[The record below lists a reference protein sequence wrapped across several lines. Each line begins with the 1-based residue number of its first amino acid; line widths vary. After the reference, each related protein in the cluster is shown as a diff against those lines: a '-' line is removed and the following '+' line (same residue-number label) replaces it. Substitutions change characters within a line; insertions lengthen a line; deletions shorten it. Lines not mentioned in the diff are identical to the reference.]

1 MKKSIIALSTV
12 FLLSVGV
19 ASAQTEKT
27 EKTPVATEQ
36 VQQQNQVEIAA
47 DKLPATV
54 QKTLQSEKFK
64 DWKVGKAYE
73 INTDA
78 KQKMYEVVLI
88 NGEKKAT
95 YKFDENGKVVG

>member
-12 FLLSVGV
+12 FLLSIGV
-19 ASAQTEKT
+19 ASAQEHKT
-27 EKTPVATEQ
+27 EKAPAATEQ
-36 VQQQNQVEIAA
+36 VQQEKQVEIAA

-54 QKTLQSEKFK
+54 QNTLKSEKFK
-64 DWKVGKAYE
+64 DWKVANAYE

-78 KQKMYEVVLI
+78 KQKMYEVVLT

>member
-19 ASAQTEKT
+19 ASAQVTKT
-27 EKTPVATEQ
+27 EKPVTATEQ
-36 VQQQNQVEIAA
+36 VQQEKQVEIAA
-47 DKLPATV
+47 DKLPASIQSTL
-54 QKTLQSEKFK
+54 KTEKFS

-73 INTDA
+73 IKTDA
-78 KQKMYEVVLI
+78 NQKMYEVVLT